1 VRRATAPIRREMRR
15 RAVVEPVIGHR
26 KAKHRMDRNYLN
38 GRAGDRINAVLAAGY
53 NFGYCPA
60 SGTGARDASLMS
72 RGPVRPSMEGVMLYW
87 ALVFL
92 IIAIIAAIFGFG
104 GIASTAAGI
113 AQILFFVFLVVFVIS
128 LIMGLAARRRPPI

>member
-1 VRRATAPIRREMRR
+1 
-15 RAVVEPVIGHR
+15 
-26 KAKHRMDRNYLN
+26 MDRNYLK
-38 GRAGDRINAVLAAGY
+38 GRAGDRTNAVLAAAGY

-87 ALVFL
+87 ALVFF